1 MKVILIRHGETVWQ
15 KEGRYQGLS
24 DVPLSKEGRQK
35 LKAAKGLPS
44 AESSGQLSGR
54 LLPAPEIV
62 YTTGLL
68 RTDETARILFPGAV
82 IARAYGLEEMH
93 FGDFEGK
100 NFEELKDCKAY
111 RSWVEGG
118 CLGACPGGEGRDAFI
133 RRICTSFDAL
143 MASHAARCGRKTA
156 DGEPGREPSEE
167 PLEAPLVLV
176 CHAGTIMALLSA
188 YGAPRRDY
196 FDWHCGCGEGFLLS
210 AKDWPEERILT
221 LLSVVRF
228 TADESGTAGPR
239 TGKTMT

>member
-54 LLPAPEIV
+54 LLPLPEIV

-68 RTDETARILFPGAV
+68 RTTETARILFPDAV
-82 IARAYGLEEMH
+82 TTAVSGLEEMH

-100 NFEELKDCKAY
+100 NFEELKDCEAY
-111 RSWVEGG
+111 RRWVEGG
-118 CLGACPGGEGRDAFI
+118 CLDACLGGEGRDAFI
-133 RRICTSFDAL
+133 RRVCTSFDAL
-143 MASHAARCGRKTA
+143 MASHAARCGRKT
-156 DGEPGREPSEE
+156 EE
-167 PLEAPLVLV
+167 PLVLV

-188 YGAPRRDY
+188 YGDPRRDY

-210 AKDWPEERILT
+210 ARNAHDSGELHRRRRLNQIFYFTPLKNPSGYVILYCKH
-221 LLSVVRF
+221 R
-228 TADESGTAGPR
+228 EIP
-239 TGKTMT
+239 